1 MGTCRQ
7 GIPRHHMFPPEI
19 SPSVG
24 FRPAC
29 SVVVEATPLIQ
40 MPGTK
45 SGAMMI
51 LTPSMCQP
59 LLVLTC
65 LTIQN
70 GPWCWNHRFWWPPS
84 SVGFHRF
91 PRQTAGL
98 SDFNSCSGLEDVQQ
112 VNDVAFPQR
121 PDART
126 FSHDFF
132 KSNTPVQGSTTRMK
146 MIEWIGMAGPQRA
159 CISEINQGLYLD
171 QVKAPSS
178 CGHPKLRICHCFWP
192 RH

>member
-1 MGTCRQ
+1 MGVHMYPHCWYLTHHITYVGNSRRKKTEGSSTARKSTGQDTWSSSFSHSLPAKTMGTCRQ

-19 SPSVG
+19 SRSVG
-24 FRPAC
+24 FQPAC

-91 PRQTAGL
+91 PWQTAGL
-98 SDFNSCSGLEDVQQ
+98 CDFNSCSGLEDV
-112 VNDVAFPQR
+112 
-121 PDART
+121 
-126 FSHDFF
+126 
-132 KSNTPVQGSTTRMK
+132 
-146 MIEWIGMAGPQRA
+146 
-159 CISEINQGLYLD
+159 
-171 QVKAPSS
+171 
-178 CGHPKLRICHCFWP
+178 
-192 RH
+192 